1 VLRRSSKGWHVPS
14 KWEAGSQNRCE
25 NLANTRLDLR
35 NAANSLQIE
44 GKGGCY
50 LGTHPFGGGGTSRSE
65 DGNIYIYICIYVYVY
80 VYVYI

>member
-1 VLRRSSKGWHVPS
+1 MLRRSSKGWHVPS

-50 LGTHPFGGGGTSRSE
+50 LGTHPFGGGDLAVGRRE
-65 DGNIYIYICIYVYVY
+65 HIYICIYVYVY